1 MEMPINAEV
10 VSALERIP
18 TDADLV
24 YKKVSEWEKAGDIA
38 QLATVNML
46 LMGKLLSTEFSVEK
60 LTIEMRLLRESLD
73 DVHKVTT
80 TKLAHKL
87 QLNPEF
93 REGFSRLTTKD
104 GDVILLYLGSDK
116 KCDLYEGYDQLHYK
130 LRDVYGF
137 KEIDYKTLNNAL
149 LKSFNWSQEEVKRWD
164 DAEIAMAVL
173 SKAEFLYTQHRNKK
187 ITIPEIK
194 KELPYKLDSKV
205 VKEILLNAGWVIV
218 KQGSCKTLFFTQ
230 PEVFNG

>member
-1 MEMPINAEV
+1 MEKTINPEV
-10 VSALERIP
+10 VSALEKIP

-38 QLATVNML
+38 QLATINML
-46 LMGKLLSTEFSVEK
+46 IMSKLLITESSVEK
-60 LTIEMRLLRESLD
+60 LSMDMRLLRETLD

-80 TKLAHKL
+80 TKLTHKL
-87 QLNPEF
+87 QMNPEL
-93 REGFSRLTTKD
+93 REGFSREITED
-104 GDVILLYLGSDK
+104 GDVLLLYKGSSR
-116 KCDLYEGYDQLHYK
+116 KCDMYKGYDQLHYK

-137 KEIDYKTLNNAL
+137 KEIDYKTMNNAL

-173 SKAEFLYTQHRNKK
+173 SKAEFLHTRRRSKK

-194 KELPYKLDSKV
+194 VELPYKLDTKV
-205 VKEILLNAGWVIV
+205 IKNILLNAGWITV

-230 PEVFNG
+230 PEAQ